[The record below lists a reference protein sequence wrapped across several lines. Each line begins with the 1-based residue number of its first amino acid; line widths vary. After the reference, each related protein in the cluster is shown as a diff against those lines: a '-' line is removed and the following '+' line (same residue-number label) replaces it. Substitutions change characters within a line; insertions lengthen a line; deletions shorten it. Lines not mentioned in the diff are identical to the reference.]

1 MKPSPRWR
9 SIGILAVIALAVIV
23 AWVALTPRQPVR
35 RAPRYDDPNL
45 LLLDDFSNLES
56 GWDSYADLEKTLN
69 YDNGQYVIALDVL
82 DKIVWATPQ
91 LDFTNVKFDVD
102 TAYLAGPINNEF
114 GVICR
119 YSQQGEAHSF
129 YFFVI
134 SSDGY
139 YALGKVSQNKR
150 TILDPE
156 DYAPSSAIRLGEAD
170 TNHLTATC
178 DGSQM
183 SFAVNGTP
191 VGAFEDAEL
200 THGDVGLLAGSF
212 DEAGVKIHFDN
223 VEVRRP

>member
-9 SIGILAVIALAVIV
+9 SIFVMVGIALAIVI

-35 RAPRYDDPNL
+35 RAPRYDDPHL

-56 GWDSYADLEKTLN
+56 GWDSYSDLEKTLN

-82 DKIVWATPQ
+82 DKIVWATPR
-91 LDFTNVKFDVD
+91 LDFTDVKFDVD
-102 TAYLAGPINNEF
+102 TAYLSGPINNEF
-114 GVICR
+114 GVMCR
-119 YSQQGEAHSF
+119 YLRQGDAHSF

-139 YALGKVSQNKR
+139 YALGKVIQNKR
-150 TILDPE
+150 TILDPA
-156 DYAPSSAIRLGEAD
+156 DYAPSAAIRLGETD
-170 TNHLTATC
+170 INHLTATC

-183 SFAVNGTP
+183 SLAINGTP
-191 VGAFEDAEL
+191 VGAFTDAEL
-200 THGDVGLLAGSF
+200 THGDVGLLAGTF